1 MILLEKLNLVYFR
14 NILNKKIYDEFGD
27 TLGKLKDIYISTER
41 GYPISIGYKVLRDGE
56 DFYYEFKQIKF
67 YKYRRSIIIKVS
79 GVFNIIPKSYKYRLS
94 KEILN
99 KQIIDINGK
108 KVVKIIDVHMASI
121 GNELRVVAIESGV
134 TTFLRKYNI
143 KYVPKFIKKFINKM
157 FKNLEDMVI
166 KWEDMES
173 IQFIE
178 NGLLISVPQS
188 KLCKMHPAD
197 IVEILED
204 LDDNNRKKLFE
215 SFNDNL
221 ASEIL
226 EEMEDLDMRIDIIKN
241 LSDSK
246 VISILNYIPNY
257 ELVDILEKVDESLKE
272 RILINLEKSDIDDI
286 KNIMSYD
293 ENKVGSIMN
302 TEFISF
308 NINLKLGEIVDTVKS
323 TNVREEYL
331 YNIYIL
337 DENNIL
343 KGVVDFRS
351 LIFLDKNINVFEIM
365 DKEFISVYDDD
376 DLESVIGVFLKY
388 NLITIP
394 VIHRCGKLVGSLFI
408 HDILTK
414 EFLRI

>member
-1 MILLEKLNLVYFR
+1 M
-14 NILNKKIYDEFGD
+14 NKKIYDEFGD

-56 DFYYEFKQIKF
+56 DFYYEFRQIKF

-157 FKNLEDMVI
+157 FKNLEDTVI

-308 NINLKLGEIVDTVKS
+308 NINLKLGEIIDIVKS
-323 TNVREEYL
+323 TNVREQYL

-351 LIFLDKNINVFEIM
+351 LIFLDRNINVFEIM

-394 VIHRCGKLVGSLFI
+394 VIHRCGKLMGSLFI

>member
-1 MILLEKLNLVYFR
+1 MLEKLNLVYFR

-27 TLGKLKDIYISTER
+27 ILGKLKDIYISTEK
-41 GYPISIGYKVLRDGE
+41 GYPLSIGYKVLRDGE

-67 YKYRRSIIIKVS
+67 YRYKRNIIIKVS
-79 GVFNIIPKSYKYRLS
+79 GVFNIIPQSYKYRLS

-108 KVVKIIDVHMASI
+108 KVVKIIDVHIASI

-143 KYVPKFIKKFINKM
+143 KYVPKFIKKLTNKI
-157 FKNLEDMVI
+157 FKNLEDTVI

-188 KLCKMHPAD
+188 KLSKMHPAD

-204 LDDNNRKKLFE
+204 LDDNDRKKLFE

-286 KNIMSYD
+286 RNIMSYA

-302 TEFISF
+302 TEFIGF
-308 NINLKLGEIVDTVKS
+308 NINLKLGEIIDIIRNTK
-323 TNVREEYL
+323 VREEYL
-331 YNIYIL
+331 YSIYIL

-343 KGVVDFRS
+343 KGVVDFKS
-351 LIFLDKNINVFEIM
+351 LIFVDKNVNVFEIM
-365 DKEFISVYDDD
+365 NKEFIYVYDDY
-376 DLESVIGVFLKY
+376 DLELAVEVFLKY
-388 NLITIP
+388 NLVTVP
-394 VIHRCGKLVGSLFI
+394 VIDNSGKLRGSLFI

>member
-1 MILLEKLNLVYFR
+1 
-14 NILNKKIYDEFGD
+14 
-27 TLGKLKDIYISTER
+27 
-41 GYPISIGYKVLRDGE
+41 
-56 DFYYEFKQIKF
+56 
-67 YKYRRSIIIKVS
+67 
-79 GVFNIIPKSYKYRLS
+79 
-94 KEILN
+94 
-99 KQIIDINGK
+99 
-108 KVVKIIDVHMASI
+108 
-121 GNELRVVAIESGV
+121 
-134 TTFLRKYNI
+134 
-143 KYVPKFIKKFINKM
+143 
-157 FKNLEDMVI
+157 
-166 KWEDMES
+166 MES

-188 KLCKMHPAD
+188 KLSKMHPAD

-204 LDDNNRKKLFE
+204 LDDNDRKKLFE

-286 KNIMSYD
+286 RNIMSYA

-302 TEFISF
+302 TEFIGF
-308 NINLKLGEIVDTVKS
+308 NINLKLGEIIDIIRNTK
-323 TNVREEYL
+323 VREEYL
-331 YNIYIL
+331 YSIYIL

-343 KGVVDFRS
+343 KGVVDFKS
-351 LIFLDKNINVFEIM
+351 LIFVDKNVNVFEIM
-365 DKEFISVYDDD
+365 NKEFIYVYDDY
-376 DLESVIGVFLKY
+376 DLELAVEVFLKY
-388 NLITIP
+388 NLVTIP
-394 VIHRCGKLVGSLFI
+394 VIDNSGKLRGSLFI